1 MRDKKS
7 KLETAAVI
15 ALVVL
20 LSPIWLPIVLLLAII
35 ALGVHVLR
43 RSLVNFLIWT
53 TWVPRGKDVLF
64 VSSDSTIWKEYMEQE
79 VLPIVGSRAERLNWS
94 ERKRWKKYSLGVQ
107 SFRSYSGDQGFNP
120 MVIVFRPFRPAIQ
133 FRYFDAFR
141 DFKHGR
147 PEGVRSITSDLA
159 RLMS

>member
-1 MRDKKS
+1 MRGKKS
-7 KLETAAVI
+7 KLEAAAAIVL
-15 ALVVL
+15 AVL
-20 LSPIWLPIVLLLAII
+20 LSPIWLPIVLLLVAIT
-35 ALGVHVLR
+35 LGVHALR
-43 RSLVNFLIWT
+43 RSIVNFLIWT

-79 VLPIVGSRAERLNWS
+79 VLPIVGSRAQRLNWS

-107 SFRSYSGDQGFNP
+107 SFRSYCGDRQFNP
-120 MVIVFRPFRPAIQ
+120 MVIVFRPFRPARQ
-133 FRYFDAFR
+133 FRYFEAFR

-147 PEGVRSITSDLA
+147 PEGVHSITRDLA